1 MSPMLIGID
10 VSLRSHHVQF
20 MDGDGRSLASFA
32 VSNDQTGADT
42 LIHKLLDT
50 ATKEKLQHLRIGME
64 ATSNLGWHLA
74 HYLKTELQSY
84 EPNFQAQVYVLNARK
99 VARFKKGYDTL
110 PKNDRI
116 DAWVIADH
124 LRFGRLPHEMKEI
137 IQYEALQRL
146 TRTRFHLMKNIT
158 RDKTYFLNQVFLK
171 FSGMRQ
177 DNPFS
182 NTFGSTSLAVI
193 QELEPEQIKDMP
205 MEELIEFLQDK
216 GKNRFENPEEIAAY
230 LKKVARSSYRLD
242 KAMADPVN
250 ISLATTLSVIQH
262 LESEV
267 KKLDKEIAK
276 IMKGIPETL
285 TSVKGIGPVF
295 AAGIIAEICGI
306 ERFDNHN
313 ALAKYIGLVWS
324 QNQSGEFEA
333 EETSRIRT
341 GNKYLRYYLVQATDS
356 VRKYNTEYG
365 AFYKKKYDEVP
376 KHKHKRALVLSA
388 RKLVRL
394 VFMLL
399 KTNKLYTPPERRN
412 P

>member
-20 MDGDGRSLASFA
+20 MDGAGRSLASFSVA
-32 VSNDQTGADT
+32 NDQSGADT
-42 LIHKLLDT
+42 LIHKMLAT
-50 ATKEKLQHLRIGME
+50 ASKEKLENLHIGME

-74 HYLKTELQSY
+74 HYLKNELQNY
-84 EPNFQAQVYVLNARK
+84 EPNVMSQVYVLNARK
-99 VARFKKGYDTL
+99 VARFKKGYDSL

-124 LRFGRLPHEMKEI
+124 LRFGRLPHEMKDI

-146 TRTRFHLMKNIT
+146 TRTRFHLMKNIK

-182 NTFGSTSLAVI
+182 NTFGNTSLAVI
-193 QELEPEQIKDMP
+193 QELEPDQIMAMS

-216 GKNRFENPEEIAAY
+216 GKNRFENPEEIATY
-230 LKKVARSSYRLD
+230 LKKIARSSYRLD

-276 IMKGIPETL
+276 IMKGIPQTL
-285 TSVKGIGPVF
+285 ISVKGIGPVY
-295 AAGIIAEICGI
+295 AAGILAEIGGI
-306 ERFDNHN
+306 DRFANE
-313 ALAKYIGLVWS
+313 AELAKYAGLVWT

-333 EETSRIRT
+333 EETSRMRT
-341 GNKYLRYYLVQATDS
+341 GNKYLRYYLVQAADS
-356 VRKYNTEYG
+356 VRKHDTEYA
-365 AFYKKKYDEVP
+365 AFYQKKYDEVP